1 MGRALGVAN
10 LEPELTG
17 DIDQKNFTYESGLV
31 PETALKP
38 LTVC

>member
-1 MGRALGVAN
+1 MAGPLGVAN

-17 DIDQKNFTYESGLV
+17 EIDQKNFTYESRLV